1 MDHYIDRS
9 DLDNARA
16 SPLLHT
22 NFNTLPPALII
33 IAELDALRDEGI
45 GKHGLHFFK
54 KITLLCFYHLS
65 LISFVEQLE
74 NVKGAFFG
82 LFCFG
87 LGDIGHLVLVLIPC
101 LFSGY

>member
-33 IAELDALRDEGI
+33 LAELDALRDEGI
-45 GKHGLHFFK
+45 GKHGLHFCQNDHSIHYNCAFTIYLWLALWGNK
-54 KITLLCFYHLS
+54 RCLS
-65 LISFVEQLE
+65 SI
-74 NVKGAFFG
+74 
-82 LFCFG
+82 
-87 LGDIGHLVLVLIPC
+87 LGGGGVVLGWEILV
-101 LFSGY
+101 F

>member
-45 GKHGLHFFK
+45 GKHGSHFCQNDHSIVF
-54 KITLLCFYHLS
+54 LPF
-65 LISFVEQLE
+65 IS
-74 NVKGAFFG
+74 
-82 LFCFG
+82 
-87 LGDIGHLVLVLIPC
+87 D
-101 LFSGY
+101 